1 MENGDSNEGYDS
13 SLPVEKWCGDD
24 RLYQWKGCWF
34 RLQYLLGTRQV
45 LDKFKPLPSDVIL
58 ASFPKTGT
66 TWLKS
71 LLYSI
76 INRSSGACL
85 RSNHPHLL
93 VPTLEVQLYGPQQQS
108 FSNFASTSSSSRIL
122 ATHLPRQIL
131 ADAVRPADCRV
142 VYVTRNP
149 KDTLTSFWQF
159 VLKSRSYE
167 EPWPLEMAVEKFCN
181 GVVPFGPYY
190 DHVLGFWK
198 ESLER
203 PEKVFFI
210 TYEELKDDTK
220 TQVKRLAEFLGCP
233 FNGDGE
239 EEVLDEIVMS
249 CSFEKLSSHEVN
261 KSSEHS
267 PWMRLPMSSFFRKGE
282 VGDHRNYLN
291 NEMVERIDAITVE
304 KFHELGLMYGVN

>member
-1 MENGDSNEGYDS
+1 M
-13 SLPVEKWCGDD
+13 
-24 RLYQWKGCWF
+24 
-34 RLQYLLGTRQV
+34 LLET
-45 LDKFKPLPSDVIL
+45 
-58 ASFPKTGT
+58 
-66 TWLKS
+66 
-71 LLYSI
+71 
-76 INRSSGACL
+76 
-85 RSNHPHLL
+85 
-93 VPTLEVQLYGPQQQS
+93 
-108 FSNFASTSSSSRIL
+108 
-122 ATHLPRQIL
+122 
-131 ADAVRPADCRV
+131 
-142 VYVTRNP
+142 P
-149 KDTLTSFWQF
+149 KDTLTSFWHF

-210 TYEELKDDTK
+210 TYEDLKDDTK

-239 EEVLDEIVMS
+239 EEVVDEIVMS

-304 KFHELGLMYGVN
+304 KFHESGLMYGVN